1 MIFTTPVTLVWR
13 IHPDATSGQG
23 EHRKYLKVPKQ
34 ATTYYISG
42 YSVEFSQRE
51 NYHMLTKEA
60 LVRHSFTDTQGLL
73 LFKIP
78 KILRNQLTKK
88 NRVHYQA
95 IIGHL
100 KCFFK
105 NILCSY
111 TQKVEVIVP
120 LIEFKLWKQM
130 LYSSKYDTLKI
141 HAVSCL

>member
-88 NRVHYQA
+88 
-95 IIGHL
+95 
-100 KCFFK
+100 KK
-105 NILCSY
+105 
-111 TQKVEVIVP
+111 K
-120 LIEFKLWKQM
+120 IECTIKQ
-130 LYSSKYDTLKI
+130 S
-141 HAVSCL
+141 